1 RQQNHWKKRSKN
13 NPYSFQYTKTH
24 SSSFPDS
31 SYPLPLPIFFSKSM
45 KTRAL
50 FLFHLFLLLLW
61 QAPESHLVC
70 TTIPHSLILS
80 SQKVGNSNRRSRTIT
95 KLTEIP
101 DLIPIEDFG
110 HMLKL
115 QLQRMK
121 IPIKLHQ
128 N

>member
-95 KLTEIP
+95 KLTVNASP
-101 DLIPIEDFG
+101 STSVSRNPRSNP
-110 HMLKL
+110 H
-115 QLQRMK
+115 
-121 IPIKLHQ
+121 
-128 N
+128 